1 MFYGNLSKF
10 GNKVKIGNK
19 VQFGSRFTNWCNFLS
34 VEGVN
39 VDCHVPEC
47 YVTFGKGDPIMIINI
62 PILTIKLPE
71 GRFQTFPDISL
82 S

>member
-19 VQFGSRFTNWCNFLS
+19 VQFGNRFTNWCNVLS

-47 YVTFGKGDPIMIINI
+47 YVTFGKRGPHNDHKYPHI
-62 PILTIKLPE
+62 
-71 GRFQTFPDISL
+71 DH
-82 S
+82 